1 MMLRSFLIA
10 LQFLTRFPLPAFN
23 RPEDR
28 DIGRSLLFYPLV
40 SLLIGAVLV
49 ALDWIAAGASEAV
62 RAALLLAAWVIV
74 TGGLHLDGLA
84 DSADAWVGGLGD
96 RERTLAI
103 MKDPRSGPAA
113 VTVLGVV
120 LILKFAALQTLVAA
134 GAWQALLLA
143 PLLGRGVVP
152 LLFLTTPYVRPGG
165 LGAAL
170 ATHLPRRAAIGVVLA
185 TALAVPVLAGKSG
198 VLALIAA
205 AAMFLLLRALMIRR
219 INGATGDTVGAM
231 VELTETAVLVVIAM

>member
-1 MMLRSFLIA
+1 MLRSFLIA
-10 LQFLTRFPLPAFN
+10 LQFLTRFPLPAFG

-28 DIGRSLLFYPLV
+28 DVGRSLLFYPLIG
-40 SLLIGAVLV
+40 LLIGAMLV
-49 ALDWIAAGASEAV
+49 ALDGVAAGASEAL

-113 VTVLGVV
+113 VTTLVV
-120 LILKFAALQTLVAA
+120 ILILKLAALQTLVADGIWPA
-134 GAWQALLLA
+134 FLLA
-143 PLLGRGVVP
+143 PLLGRGVIP

-170 ATHLPRRAAIGVVLA
+170 ATHLPRRAATGVVLA
-185 TALAVPVLAGKSG
+185 TALAILVLMGKSG
-198 VLALIAA
+198 VLSLVAA
-205 AAMFLLLRALMIRR
+205 AAMFLLLRAMMTRR
-219 INGATGDTVGAM
+219 INGTTGDTVGAM
-231 VELTETAVLVVIAM
+231 VELTETAVLMVIAM

>member
-1 MMLRSFLIA
+1 MLRSFFIA
-10 LQFLTRFPLPAFN
+10 LQFLTRLPLPASAT
-23 RPEDR
+23 PEDR

-40 SLLIGAVLV
+40 GLLIGALLV
-49 ALDWIAAGASEAV
+49 ALNEVMADASEAL
-62 RAALLLAAWVIV
+62 RAALLLAAWVII

-113 VTVLGVV
+113 VTILVV
-120 LILKFAALQTLVAA
+120 ILILKFAALQTLIAA
-134 GAWQALLLA
+134 GTWPALLLA
-143 PLLGRGVVP
+143 PLLGRSAIP

-170 ATHLPRRAAIGVVLA
+170 AAHLPRRASTGAVLA
-185 TALAVPVLAGKSG
+185 TALAVLVLAGKSG
-198 VLALIAA
+198 ILALVATAA
-205 AAMFLLLRALMIRR
+205 TFLLLRTMMMRR

-231 VELTETAVLVVIAM
+231 VELIETAILIVAAI